1 MDDKGANID
10 VLFRNGL
17 KDYEVLPPAE
27 VWDNIR
33 PAVRKSHIP
42 LAILR
47 AAAMITVVISLSFL
61 AYRWSLQIS
70 SGLADNGIIIN
81 PESEAPVL
89 NIVASPVIRNITVNT
104 GRVLLSDASEPVT
117 TTVGPASYQIP
128 DAEPGYAITQSYSKD
143 LPVSDIL
150 IKAESKPVLNDNA
163 TGNPLTLV
171 VDPLQFDA
179 EIAAKDMTARWSV
192 AALVS
197 PTYYST
203 FLTGNRVLADQLVS
217 EEQSR
222 LSYSGGVALSYKIN
236 RRFSIQSGL
245 YYSSFGQEVKGINSY
260 EGFSEYD
267 VTKDDHNF
275 ELLTSSGLVYTSNA
289 DVFLYDAG
297 IAGRIITKYT
307 NDVFDPGKAN
317 LEYLDNSLSQNFGY
331 LELPFF
337 LKYKIVDKGVDFN
350 IIGGLSSNLLVRNS
364 VYATLA
370 SGKYSVGKT
379 EGMNPV
385 TFSSSL
391 GMGMEYSFSKNITFN
406 LEPTLRY
413 YLNPFNEVSGM
424 KIHPYSFGVFSGLSY
439 KF

>member
-1 MDDKGANID
+1 MDDKEANID

-17 KDYEVLPPAE
+17 KDYEVLPPPE
-27 VWDNIR
+27 IFDNIR
-33 PAVRKSHIP
+33 PAIRRSQKP
-42 LAILR
+42 LLILR

-70 SGLADNGIIIN
+70 SGLADNSLIMD
-81 PESEAPVL
+81 PESEAPVFS
-89 NIVASPVIRNITVNT
+89 IPSSPVIQSMTANSR
-104 GRVLLSDASEPVT
+104 RVLLSDASGADLT
-117 TTVGPASYQIP
+117 TTDPALSSITNY
-128 DAEPGYAITQSYSKD
+128 DPGDVTSQSYAND
-143 LPVSDIL
+143 PPVSDIL
-150 IKAESKPVLNDNA
+150 FKPESKPEIWDNKI
-163 TGNPLTLV
+163 GSRLTLV
-171 VDPLQFDA
+171 VDPLKFDT
-179 EIAAKDMTARWSV
+179 EIATKEMINRWSV
-192 AALVS
+192 GALVS

-203 FLTGNRVLADQLVS
+203 FLTGNRILADQIMS

-236 RRFSIQSGL
+236 KRFTIQSGL
-245 YYSSFGQEVKGINSY
+245 YYSSFGQDLKGIYSY
-260 EGFSEYD
+260 GGFQKYD

-275 ELLTSSGLVYTSNA
+275 EVLTSGGLVYTSNA
-289 DVFLYDAG
+289 DVFLYEANAG
-297 IAGRIITKYT
+297 ARIITKYT

-317 LEYLDNSLSQNFGY
+317 LQYLDNSLRQNFGY
-331 LELPFF
+331 LELPFYV
-337 LKYKIVDKGVDFN
+337 KYKIVDKRIDFN
-350 IIGGLSSNLLVRNS
+350 IIGGLSSNLLVSNN

-370 SGKYSVGKT
+370 GGKYTVGKT

-391 GMGMEYSFSKNITFN
+391 GMGMEYYLSKNITFN
-406 LEPTLRY
+406 LEPTFRY